1 MTTEKEKEKGKQTT
15 REFTLDGAQFPIIK
29 KALKSYRK
37 DLEELSLEAT
47 NDKNEEY
54 RQGLHYDIAL
64 TSGLIKI
71 FSRLDRRETFLVRNK
86 RQSIILH
93 GKEEVHPIAP
103 LHKKAANK

>member
-29 KALKSYRK
+29 EALKSYRE

-47 NDKNEEY
+47 NDKEVY

-64 TSGLIKI
+64 TSDLIKI